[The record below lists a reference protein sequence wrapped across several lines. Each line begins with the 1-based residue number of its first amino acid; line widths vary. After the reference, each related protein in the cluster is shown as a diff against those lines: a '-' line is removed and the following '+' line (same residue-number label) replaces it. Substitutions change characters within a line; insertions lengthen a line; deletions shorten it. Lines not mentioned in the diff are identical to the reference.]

1 MAMQQHLEFYQSLTD
16 VELTAERTDLISKRK
31 SYVSQS
37 AGGKSYQQ
45 DLSRIDDQLQALTR
59 VQNERGFTTSAV
71 NDSRGTVDFSN
82 R

>member
-16 VELTAERTDLISKRK
+16 VELTAERAVLMQSRK
-31 SYVSQS
+31 GYMSQS
-37 AGGKSYQQ
+37 AGGKSYSQ

-59 VQNERGFTTSAV
+59 VQNERRFTTSAN

>member
-1 MAMQQHLEFYQSLTD
+1 MAMHNHLEFYQSLTGE
-16 VELTAERTDLISKRK
+16 ELTTERAELIAKRK
-31 SYVSQS
+31 SYTSQS

-45 DLSRIDDQLQALTR
+45 DLGRIDEQLAALTR
-59 VQNERGFTTSAV
+59 VQNERAHTTSAI

>member
-1 MAMQQHLEFYQSLTD
+1 MAMQQHLEFYQSLTNE
-16 VELTAERTDLISKRK
+16 ELTAERTKLISQRS

-45 DLSRIDDQLQALTR
+45 DLSRIDDQLQALIR
-59 VQNERGFTTSAV
+59 VQNERRFTTSAN